1 MYARHQVA
9 QHYRRKEKCRS
20 KLFARNMAS
29 NRTRLATMN
38 LLDIIA
44 ATEAKEQAIAQV
56 ATNTNPQWFANC
68 YRIIV
73 ATATNTNNFTT
84 DDIWQAL
91 HDAQL
96 PTPHEPRAIGAVL
109 RHAAANNIIRPT
121 NEYRPSKRVA
131 CHSRP
136 IRVWVKQ

>member
-1 MYARHQVA
+1 
-9 QHYRRKEKCRS
+9 
-20 KLFARNMAS
+20 
-29 NRTRLATMN
+29 MN

-56 ATNTNPQWFANC
+56 ATSTDPKWFAEC
-68 YRIIV
+68 YRIVV
-73 ATATNTNNFTT
+73 ATATNTNDFTT

-91 HDAQL
+91 ADAQL

-109 RHAAANNIIRPT
+109 RHAAANNVIRPT
-121 NEYRPSKRVA
+121 NQYRPSQRVA
-131 CHSRP
+131 CHARP